1 MRVSDSVQTL
11 VSAFVVGGWVRALKL
26 HLNCLA
32 LVASQSTTA
41 NKSVIERASSYI
53 ATTTGC
59 SDGRSY
65 VKKQT
70 DSWVQ
75 EAYPRMTNIVIIR
88 TIHILPA
95 KAATVE
101 ELIDVGIK
109 RSGEKTRK
117 NHRTIEI

>member
-11 VSAFVVGGWVRALKL
+11 VSAFVVGGWWVCALKL

-88 TIHILPA
+88 TTHILPT
-95 KAATVE
+95 AATVE

-109 RSGEKTRK
+109 KSGK
-117 NHRTIEI
+117 NPKKPPHIQ